1 MFSIY
6 VSPQQK
12 QIHSPTLEFYQTT
25 IASSLVTSGIRSGYR
40 VPKPPLRLSS
50 RPRVDPQTSE
60 GQFTEEPP
68 GGTTSYQNSWFQ
80 SHMLNV
86 WYIYLQNWVFFGANV
101 GKSSSTM
108 EHMGMIIGVVKMGK
122 STRVSLLGSS
132 RYGTSLPDIFVDCF
146 RGRVLSRNCVSN
158 QNDLCCIYSEFFQF
172 RKTRSTEMW
181 KTYQT
186 YQTWKS

>member
-1 MFSIY
+1 MCPLSKNKSIHLPL
-6 VSPQQK
+6 SF
-12 QIHSPTLEFYQTT
+12 T
-25 IASSLVTSGIRSGYR
+25 
-40 VPKPPLRLSS
+40 KP
-50 RPRVDPQTSE
+50 
-60 GQFTEEPP
+60 
-68 GGTTSYQNSWFQ
+68 Q
-80 SHMLNV
+80 SHHP
-86 WYIYLQNWVFFGANV
+86 WSRSHPCDWVAAQGWIRKRAKANSRKSHQEEQHRTKIPGSNPICSMYGIFTYKTGCFFGANV

-108 EHMGMIIGVVKMGK
+108 EHMGMIIGVVKMGI
-122 STRVSLLGSS
+122 STGVSLLGSS